1 MFSALKEKAK
11 KLFQAKV
18 IVPCAVAMAAV
29 QSHAASIDGLDSV
42 TTVLESVRTKADDK
56 LVPAL
61 VGLVIASVVIAAVAW
76 FARKGKPK
84 G

>member
-1 MFSALKEKAK
+1 MFNKIKALRAK
-11 KLFQAKV
+11 MLVLF
-18 IVPCAVAMAAV
+18 AVAMAAV
-29 QSHAASIDGLDSV
+29 QSHAYDISGLDSV
-42 TTVLESVRTKADDK
+42 STVLTSVQTKAETS

-61 VGLVIASVVIAAVAW
+61 VGLVVVSVVIAAVAW

>member
-1 MFSALKEKAK
+1 MFDKLKGK
-11 KLFQAKV
+11 FRAKV
-18 IVPCAVAMAAV
+18 IAPLAVAMVAV
-29 QSHAASIDGLDSV
+29 QSHAAGIDGLDSV
-42 TTVLESVRTKADDK
+42 ATVIKNVRTKAEDD

-61 VGLVIASVVIAAVAW
+61 VGLVVVAVVIAAIGW